1 LQGGG
6 AKTPECA
13 KQAVWKQRSTQKLDP
28 SEQGS
33 DGLEG
38 RPAQRHVVAG
48 VSEITS
54 PKEVVSAIR
63 LGNKRRTY
71 PQKPTKL
78 VPAHTQCC
86 RSMWSTRT
94 AVRKCAKMSLIDL
107 DGSER
112 VRTLTTLRLIES
124 ANINRSLL
132 LLAICINALSEG
144 VRRAKMHIQY
154 RDSKLTR
161 RGL

>member
-1 LQGGG
+1 MQGGG
-6 AKTPECA
+6 AKTPECMETT
-13 KQAVWKQRSTQKLDP
+13 KWRLDP

-38 RPAQRHVVAG
+38 RPAQKHVVAG
-48 VSEITS
+48 LSEITS
-54 PKEVVSAIR
+54 PEEVVSAIR
-63 LGNKRRTY
+63 LGNKRRTC
-71 PQKPTKL
+71 PQKSTKP

-86 RSMWSTRT
+86 RSMWSTRN
-94 AVRKCAKMSLIDL
+94 AQPEFPRKCAKLSLIDL

-132 LLAICINALSEG
+132 LQAICINALSEG
-144 VRRAKMHIQY
+144 VRSAKMHIQY
-154 RDSKLTR
+154 RDSKLTS